1 MSILAAFDPLQER
14 STVCLPCTL
23 RPEVVSVITPGV
35 GVGVAVGVGVGLGVG
50 VGVGLGVPCGVGA
63 CIWTVIG
70 EPVLKKPIVA
80 LVVRGGWSESNRK
93 LYKVPQRIA
102 FAFGFSAKVSVL
114 QVRESGV

>member
-1 MSILAAFDPLQER
+1 MSIVAAFDPLQER

-23 RPEVVSVITPGV
+23 RPEALSVIIPGV
-35 GVGVAVGVGVGLGVG
+35 GVGDGVAVGVGVG

-63 CIWTVIG
+63 CIWTVTG

-80 LVVRGGWSESNRK
+80 LVVCGGWSESNRK

-102 FAFGFSAKVSVL
+102 FA
-114 QVRESGV
+114 